1 MNCTQRRLCK
11 EGSVMTAKCRLCE
24 ERMAKVLLNI
34 YFFIG
39 ANQETDLHC
48 WTFPNRN
55 NFPSMAPSLRQTI
68 QVKGL
73 LTLSESGHKS
83 EKDKNNNKKIKE

>member
-1 MNCTQRRLCK
+1 
-11 EGSVMTAKCRLCE
+11 MTAKCRLCE

-39 ANQETDLHC
+39 SNQETDLHS
-48 WTFPNRN
+48 WTFSNRN

-68 QVKGL
+68 QVQGL
-73 LTLSESGHKS
+73 FTPSESRRKS
-83 EKDKNNNKKIKE
+83 EKDQNDNKKIKE